1 MVMKSAVELLERAST
16 LYGNRIGYEDD
27 SQKVTFKEL
36 KRLATTIGTN
46 LLKDMP
52 KTPHH
57 SIRPIMVLLPKSVK
71 SIVSFMGILYSGNP
85 YVPLD
90 ANIPAARLQKI
101 INNLKPAAIITETE
115 FSKLLDTVDV
125 KEAKVHYYSEISK
138 GSIDDQLIEETISKV
153 IDTDPIYI
161 KYTSGSTGDPKGV
174 TIPHRGVIDYAH
186 WVVNT
191 FALNEETIFANQA
204 PFYFDNS
211 VFDIYGAL
219 LSGGKMV
226 LIPEPLLLFPVKLPE
241 FLMEHKINTIFWVP
255 TVLINI
261 ANSGILESTT
271 LDDLKVVAFCGE
283 IMPNKQLNIWRKTNP
298 HCLYANLYG
307 PTEITDVCAYY
318 IVDREFEDWEPLPI
332 GKACENMRIIILN
345 DQDRIAEVGETGEIC
360 VNGSG
365 LALGYWGNKEQTDKV
380 FVQNPMNNNYN
391 EYMYRTGD
399 LGYLN
404 EEGFIII
411 QGRMDSQIKHRGNR
425 IELGEIEK
433 AASCLDGVRRS
444 CALFDSEK
452 DQIVLYLE
460 TDLEINF
467 RKMNLELSKMIPKYM
482 LPHSLKTMENFPM
495 TPNDK
500 IDRRQLQNINR

>member
-27 SQKVTFKEL
+27 SQKITFKEL

-46 LLKDMP
+46 LLEDMP

-57 SIRPIMVLLPKSVK
+57 SIRPIIVLLPKSVK
-71 SIVSFMGILYSGNP
+71 CIVSFMGILYSGNP

-101 INNLKPAAIITETE
+101 INNLKPDAIITETE
-115 FSKLLDTVDV
+115 FSKVLDTVDL
-125 KEAKVHYYSEISK
+125 KEAKVYYYSEISK
-138 GSIDDQLIEETISKV
+138 GSIDDQLIQETISKV

-186 WVVNT
+186 WVVHT

-226 LIPEPLLLFPVKLPE
+226 LIPEQLLLFPVKLPE

-271 LDDLKVVAFCGE
+271 LEDLKVVAFCGE
-283 IMPNKQLNIWRKTNP
+283 IMPNKQLNMWRKTNP

-318 IVDREFEDWEPLPI
+318 IVDEEFEDWEPLPI
-332 GKACENMRIIILN
+332 GKACENMRIMILN
-345 DQDRIAEVGETGEIC
+345 DQDRIAEVGETGELC
-360 VNGSG
+360 VIGSG

-380 FVQNPMNNNYN
+380 FVQNPINTNYN

-399 LGYLN
+399 LGYIN

-482 LPHSLKTMENFPM
+482 LPHSLKIMEKFPM

-500 IDRRQLQNINR
+500 IDRRQLKNSNR